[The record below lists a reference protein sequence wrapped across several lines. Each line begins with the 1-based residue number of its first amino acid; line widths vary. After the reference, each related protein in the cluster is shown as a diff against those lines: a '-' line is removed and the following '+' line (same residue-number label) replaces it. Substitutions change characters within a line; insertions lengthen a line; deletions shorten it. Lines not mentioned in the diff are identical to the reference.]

1 MSVLEA
7 WSHAVAVAMTPECH
21 LPEGFA
27 ADAAVEIRNSEQG
40 ATDLARGLRTLLEMS
55 DADRHAMGSRG
66 RQLVQERFTWPIVA
80 EQMRGVL
87 ESVV

>member
-1 MSVLEA
+1 MAVLDRVGLA
-7 WSHAVAVAMTPECH
+7 TPSSR
-21 LPEGFA
+21 LPGM
-27 ADAAVEIRNSEQG
+27 EIEVV
-40 ATDLARGLRTLLEMS
+40 GLRDELTLA